1 MAVAQFIVVVCFVV
15 IFVVF
20 TVDLCAAVGGLAWSC
35 LKDAITDWKQ
45 YQLKDRVITIQEY
58 KELMD
63 SLETLHGTV
72 QETDKSIRTLYNVLR
87 AKGLLD
93 SCEATTC

>member
-15 IFVVF
+15 MIVVF
-20 TVDLCAAVGGLAWSC
+20 ILALCAAVGGLAWSC
-35 LKDAITDWKQ
+35 FKDVITDWKQ

-58 KELMD
+58 NELMD
-63 SLETLHGTV
+63 SL
-72 QETDKSIRTLYNVLR
+72 QEVKDSMWVLCYLLR

-93 SCEATTC
+93 

>member
-15 IFVVF
+15 MIVVF
-20 TVDLCAAVGGLAWSC
+20 TLALCAAVGGLAWSC
-35 LKDAITDWKQ
+35 FKDVITDWKQ

-58 KELMD
+58 NELMD
-63 SLETLHGTV
+63 SL
-72 QETDKSIRTLYNVLR
+72 QEVKDSMWVLCDLLR

-93 SCEATTC
+93 

>member
-15 IFVVF
+15 ILVVF
-20 TVDLCAAVGGLAWSC
+20 TLALCAAIGGLAWSC
-35 LKDAITDWKQ
+35 FKDAITDWKQ

-58 KELMD
+58 NELMD
-63 SLETLHGTV
+63 SL
-72 QETDKSIRTLYNVLR
+72 QEVKDSMWVLCDLLR

-93 SCEATTC
+93 

>member
-20 TVDLCAAVGGLAWSC
+20 TVALCAAVGGLAWMC
-35 LKDAITDWKQ
+35 LKDVIIDWKQ
-45 YQLKDRVITIQEY
+45 YQLNDKVITIQEY
-58 KELMD
+58 NELMS
-63 SLETLHGTV
+63 SL
-72 QETDKSIRTLYNVLR
+72 QEVNDLMRELDARMR

-93 SCEATTC
+93 